1 MSVSEITI
9 QRIYDGLRGDNYV
22 AYLYAITEGLREILE
37 AYDPLCW
44 YVLDEENLDMLAESL
59 GWNTMDVIRHS
70 RDIDL
75 NDEYIRVGV
84 YGDLESISRSELR
97 ELYEEMLFNED
108 YLHIVEELLEVIVLW

>member
-1 MSVSEITI
+1 MSEITI

-37 AYDPLCW
+37 VYDPLCW
-44 YVLDEENLDMLAESL
+44 HVLNEENLDMLAESL
-59 GWNTMDVIRHS
+59 GWNTMDVIRRS

-75 NDEYIRVGV
+75 NDEYVRVGV
-84 YGDLESISRSELR
+84 YGDLESISRSGLR
-97 ELYEEMLFNED
+97 ELYEEMLFNDED

>member
-1 MSVSEITI
+1 MKEITI

-44 YVLDEENLDMLAESL
+44 HVLDEENLDMLAESL

-70 RDIDL
+70 RDIDI
-75 NDEYIRVGV
+75 NDEYVRVGV

-97 ELYEEMLFNED
+97 ELYEEMLFDED